1 MQEIEEVGGCKMTK
15 TRMILFVVFL
25 WETENFWLKK

>member
-15 TRMILFVVFL
+15 TMILFVLFL